1 MGRGSNTG
9 PSMLHTTK
17 HRESTSSPS
26 PLRLFGGE
34 RLYWREYRRRR
45 ESELP
50 ITALEQDSYRENRTA
65 KSTTSRETQRDVRGR
80 GAQSEH
86 VYNRGVHR
94 FCRRL
99 GQPASL
105 SPAPYSTQPLQSVG
119 SHWLELLRLI
129 CTRTRSSPSS
139 PSSVKYHSPRTPAMA
154 SLSSSMGLRV
164 GSASGSI
171 HESASIAE
179 RPRPRDQSLRP
190 SEEGEPPDAC
200 FRSLTRTEPTPAG
213 ADDQSGQTSQPA
225 ETRLESCLAP
235 HHSAGDAARAAGES
249 GSYCRALPQ
258 SKSRS
263 EQSRAAAALSFA
275 CPMRAAS
282 APPAARYGC
291 SRQQMLPRAE
301 AALYQSKALMSP
313 EHENSA
319 RFGLHIRPSPRQP
332 PSCGRS
338 EETYGRKSATK
349 YGKKSRKT

>member
-1 MGRGSNTG
+1 MPYGEKYNLTRNAEGRKRTWRAIRACVQPWC
-9 PSMLHTTK
+9 PSLLQ
-17 HRESTSSPS
+17 EA
-26 PLRLFGGE
+26 G
-34 RLYWREYRRRR
+34 
-45 ESELP
+45 
-50 ITALEQDSYRENRTA
+50 
-65 KSTTSRETQRDVRGR
+65 
-80 GAQSEH
+80 
-86 VYNRGVHR
+86 
-94 FCRRL
+94 
-99 GQPASL
+99 PASL
-105 SPAPYSTQPLQSVG
+105 SLSSTLQHPASSV
-119 SHWLELLRLI
+119 SWLWLELLRLTRI
-129 CTRTRSSPSS
+129 CTRTRSSHSS
-139 PSSVKYHSPRTPAMA
+139 PSSVKYHSPRTQAMA
-154 SLSSSMGLRV
+154 SLSSSMGLRA

-313 EHENSA
+313 EQKLRAIRRLCANI
-319 RFGLHIRPSPRQP
+319 RVHIHIN
-332 PSCGRS
+332 
-338 EETYGRKSATK
+338 
-349 YGKKSRKT
+349 